1 MKKINAFII
10 DDEISAI
17 NTLRGMLERFF
28 PEINVMEEARTVSDA
43 LFKLQRNQ
51 PDLVFLDI
59 EMPPFGT
66 GFEFLEKCENPN
78 FGVIFVTA
86 YPNYAVK
93 AINHVQPWGYLIKPY
108 SVSDLSN
115 AIQNASGKI
124 EQIQRDQN
132 ANPTS
137 QSILISDARKGN
149 VVIRVGDII
158 FCKADGATTDIF
170 FLKDGKSIRFTA
182 SKTLKDIEELLPKTL
197 FCRSHHSY
205 LVNLAHIE
213 RYMHTGRNGIIHL
226 RNGAKVAISVGKM
239 EAFEAQFED
248 YLNESNQ

>member
-1 MKKINAFII
+1 MKKINAFLI

-28 PEINVMEEARTVSDA
+28 PQVNVMEEARSVSDA

-66 GFEFLEKCENPN
+66 GFEFLEKCQNQS

-86 YPNYAVK
+86 YPNYAVQ
-93 AINHVQPWGYLIKPY
+93 AINQVQPWGYLMKPY
-108 SVSDLSN
+108 SVGDLAK
-115 AIQNASGKI
+115 AIQKATDKI
-124 EQIQRDQN
+124 EQIAREKT

-137 QSILISDARKGN
+137 QRILISDARKGN
-149 VVIRVGDII
+149 VVIKVGDII
-158 FCKADGATTDIF
+158 YCQADGATTDIF
-170 FLKDGKSIRFTA
+170 FLKDGKTTRFTA
-182 SKTLKDIEELLPKTL
+182 SKTLKEVEELLPKEI

-205 LVNLAHIE
+205 LVNLTFIE
-213 RYMHTGRNGIIHL
+213 RYVHTGRNGVIHL
-226 RNGAKVAISVGKM
+226 RTGAEVAISVGKM
-239 EAFEAQFED
+239 EAFEVQFNDFLSEAG
-248 YLNESNQ
+248 Q